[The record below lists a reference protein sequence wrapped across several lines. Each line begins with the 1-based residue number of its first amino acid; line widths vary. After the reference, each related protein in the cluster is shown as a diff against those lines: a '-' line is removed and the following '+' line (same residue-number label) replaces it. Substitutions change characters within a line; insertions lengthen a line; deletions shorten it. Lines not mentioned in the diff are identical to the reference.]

1 MYIDRLE
8 ADGKLS
14 KLLNILIA
22 IIIFSVIVV
31 FHELGHFLLAKKNGI
46 EVTEFSLGMGPRLLS
61 TVKGNTRYSLKLFPI
76 GGSCMMVGE
85 DGEEDESVVIPF
97 MISVFVFMNVDSER
111 QLRQVYAAVVKR
123 VLKDCASE
131 DVHLPESL
139 IRELETRWIERY
151 ASKSNTRLNMEECD
165 CVQEPSTQEVFTP
178 PVSLHCTAHA

>member
-1 MYIDRLE
+1 
-8 ADGKLS
+8 
-14 KLLNILIA
+14 
-22 IIIFSVIVV
+22 
-31 FHELGHFLLAKKNGI
+31 
-46 EVTEFSLGMGPRLLS
+46 
-61 TVKGNTRYSLKLFPI
+61 
-76 GGSCMMVGE
+76 
-85 DGEEDESVVIPF
+85 

-178 PVSLHCTAHA
+178 PVSLYCTAHA